1 MATRR
6 RSIVPRTKKITF
18 ERNQQIVSEIFILVP
33 GRSSQQGCGI
43 NEGKFNETY
52 VNATSFVQM
61 NPKDMLRLGIE
72 DDEKIELKSD
82 FGRIEIAV
90 QKAKADE
97 LPIGL
102 LFMAYGDLS
111 SRLMGGDTH
120 GSGMPTSK
128 GLDVEVKKV

>member
-1 MATRR
+1 M
-6 RSIVPRTKKITF
+6 
-18 ERNQQIVSEIFILVP
+18 SEIFILVP

-61 NPKDMLRLGIE
+61 NPDDMTRLGIE
-72 DDEKIELKSD
+72 DKGKVELKSE
-82 FGRIEIAV
+82 FGLIEISV
-90 QKAKADE
+90 HKAKADE
-97 LPIGL
+97 LPTGL

-128 GLDVEVKKV
+128 GLDVEVRKV